1 MLLQFW
7 KQLSICQKKNLRKT
21 PNLQKKKKRKM
32 KTNVHEYEGS
42 FNQCPYAYH
51 AKTRSTPQ
59 KYFFAYLMDD
69 VPKHSE
75 QNIYR
80 SIGVGRPS

>member
-1 MLLQFW
+1 MIYSLGSNCPFAN
-7 KQLSICQKKNLRKT
+7 KKLEEDSQ
-21 PNLQKKKKRKM
+21 PPKKKKKM
-32 KTNVHEYEGS
+32 KTKVHEYEGS
-42 FNQCPYAYH
+42 FNQCSYAYH

-59 KYFFAYLMDD
+59 KHFFAYLMDD